1 MSVVS
6 LKEILDPAFA
16 KRYGVGAFNIVDD
29 LTMMA
34 VLDAAFETRSPVII
48 QVSVKTVKFWGARLL
63 QQTFAEMASQRP
75 IPATLH
81 LDHCPDV
88 AVIKTCLEA
97 GWNSALFD
105 ASNLTYAEN
114 LRQTKEVVRFA
125 QKLGAGVEGE
135 LEAVKGVEDGV
146 GGDLEGELVPID
158 KCVEFIEA
166 TGIDCFAPAIG
177 TAHGMYATEPVI
189 NFDRVKEIT
198 ARKPV
203 PIVLHGGTGLS
214 EDTFRRLIQN
224 GCAKVNI
231 STKLKMEFADGF
243 RTYLESKP
251 KEYDPLKLL
260 RAVHQDV
267 KSMATGFMNI
277 FGSTGQ
283 AG

>member
-1 MSVVS
+1 M
-6 LKEILDPAFA
+6 
-16 KRYGVGAFNIVDD
+16 
-29 LTMMA
+29 
-34 VLDAAFETRSPVII
+34 
-48 QVSVKTVKFWGARLL
+48 
-63 QQTFAEMASQRP
+63 
-75 IPATLH
+75 
-81 LDHCPDV
+81 
-88 AVIKTCLEA
+88 IKTCLEA

-105 ASNLTYAEN
+105 ASSLSYEEN
-114 LRQTKEVVRFA
+114 LRQTTEVVRFA
-125 QKLGAGVEGE
+125 RKLSAGVEGE

-146 GGDLEGELVPID
+146 GGDLEGELVPIE

-214 EDTFRRLIQN
+214 DDTFRRLIQN

-231 STKLKMEFADGF
+231 STKLKMQFADSF
-243 RTYLESKP
+243 RTYLENKR

-260 RAVHQDV
+260 KAVQQDV
-267 KSMATGFMNI
+267 KGMAAGFMNI
-277 FGSTGQ
+277 FGSAGQ
-283 AG
+283 A

>member
-1 MSVVS
+1 MAVVS

-34 VLDAAFETRSPVII
+34 VLDAAVETRSPVII

-63 QQTFAEMASQRP
+63 QQMFAELASQRP

-81 LDHCPDV
+81 LDHCPDIS
-88 AVIKTCLEA
+88 VIKTCLEA

-114 LRQTKEVVRFA
+114 LRQTKEVVGFA

-198 ARKPV
+198 TRKAV

-243 RTYLESKP
+243 RRYLESKP

-260 RAVHQDV
+260 RAVQQDV
-267 KSMATGFMNI
+267 KSMAAGFMNI

>member
-1 MSVVS
+1 MSVVA
-6 LKEILDPAFA
+6 LKEILDRAFD

-34 VLDAAFETRSPVII
+34 VLDAASETRSPVII
-48 QVSVKTVKFWGARLL
+48 QVSVKTVKFWGARLI
-63 QQTFAEMASQRP
+63 QQTFAELASQRP

-88 AVIKTCLEA
+88 SMIKTCLEA

-105 ASNLTYAEN
+105 ASSLSYEEN
-114 LRQTKEVVRFA
+114 LRQTTEVVRFA
-125 QKLGAGVEGE
+125 RKLSAGVEGE

-146 GGDLEGELVPID
+146 GGDLEGELVPIE

-214 EDTFRRLIQN
+214 DDTFRRLIQN

-231 STKLKMEFADGF
+231 STKLKIQFADSF
-243 RTYLESKP
+243 RTYLENKP

-260 RAVHQDV
+260 KAVQQDV
-267 KSMATGFMNI
+267 KGMAAGLMNI
-277 FGSTGQ
+277 FGSAGQ
-283 AG
+283 A